1 LLAQVIAH
9 SDAGAWFS
17 LWPSRESQVG
27 IVDQLLRALEHA
39 FAQSVNTAA
48 VRLG

>member
-1 LLAQVIAH
+1 MRSYALHTL
-9 SDAGAWFS
+9 
-17 LWPSRESQVG
+17 SRESQVG
-27 IVDQLLRALEHA
+27 IADHILRALEHA